1 MAERTRSG
9 EQVTGIE
16 PVIPAWQPSVSPQH
30 FTCRETARDRAGE
43 SRGAEDGNRTRD
55 PGTADRCVT
64 STLHLRGAG
73 GRGAGRRLAP
83 RLGGDRRPSRSEG
96 GASRALDRSVV
107 IRGAARPAAGARS
120 WGATSGDGGTVA
132 DRAWRRFLASFGA
145 RTASRGARAWSHP
158 PGLHRRS
165 DMDALGG
172 GARRPRGGRRV
183 SSLLGCQRA
192 RATAHGAR
200 SHGSRVECRAL
211 EGRNQRWRYPVANT
225 GVVITRSGIAGVM
238 GGERRRDRSTSEAE
252 KQKGHLVSQVARRGQ
267 RPLTRRLRWYRSWG
281 FAIQASEALVV
292 FRRTP
297 TIAPAWTLD
306 HGRLETS
313 TDAGQ
318 GRGGRVPK
326 GPREG
331 CEGRHRCSP
340 DSR

>member
-1 MAERTRSG
+1 M
-9 EQVTGIE
+9 TGIE

-120 WGATSGDGGTVA
+120 WGATSGDRGTVA

-158 PGLHRRS
+158 PGVAPAIRHGCAGRW
-165 DMDALGG
+165 
-172 GARRPRGGRRV
+172 GAPASWRPARVVASRV
-183 SSLLGCQRA
+183 SKSARDRA
-192 RATAHGAR
+192 WREVAR
-200 SHGSRVECRAL
+200 IPSRVQGTRGPESEMEIPCREHGSRDHEIGNRWGDGRRAPTGPKHQRGRKA
-211 EGRNQRWRYPVANT
+211 EGPP
-225 GVVITRSGIAGVM
+225 GFP
-238 GGERRRDRSTSEAE
+238 GGPPRSTTSHEAST
-252 KQKGHLVSQVARRGQ
+252 LVPFLG
-267 RPLTRRLRWYRSWG
+267 LRHPS
-281 FAIQASEALVV
+281 
-292 FRRTP
+292 
-297 TIAPAWTLD
+297 
-306 HGRLETS
+306 
-313 TDAGQ
+313 
-318 GRGGRVPK
+318 
-326 GPREG
+326 
-331 CEGRHRCSP
+331 
-340 DSR
+340 